1 MPGAASARTTG
12 PVGLRRIACGLLVA
26 ALAAAP
32 AAHAQPRSHVPATP
46 ATPTDTLPAA
56 TTGGTA
62 TGSTGTAAGSGESTR
77 TSDSE
82 TRTPG
87 RSRSNNAVPAAV
99 VGAVALIAIGSLLAS
114 ERSGAAPAPAQPAPS
129 PDEVARRLLD
139 DGPQMAPAFNM
150 SAFAV
155 RGFVRGG
162 WPVLVDFEQRSAG
175 GSAQLRISARDLP
188 EVFSYDLGTVCPPP
202 RRCVVQFRLPPEVFG
217 DQLRPAVF
225 AALATD
231 GGGRQT
237 QPDFHVYALGAG
249 PRAIGSVAIDQVSF
263 GPPTIRVADKQRALY
278 RFYSHSDFGHAA
290 VEFWK
295 VERDAD
301 GNRLAFVDDRAIDGG
316 LRKDQWVGM
325 AERREWDGSGKG
337 ARVSTG
343 VHKVQVR
350 AWDRVGDW
358 LTSWSDSTVAVE
370 R

>member
-1 MPGAASARTTG
+1 M
-12 PVGLRRIACGLLVA
+12 RR
-26 ALAAAP
+26 AAP
-32 AAHAQPRSHVPATP
+32 ARETRRARRRRALGTVLAATIFVAPGVPAQ
-46 ATPTDTLPAA
+46 
-56 TTGGTA
+56 TTGTPD
-62 TGSTGTAAGSGESTR
+62 AGSDTHRSESEYG
-77 TSDSE
+77 D
-82 TRTPG
+82 RTPG

-99 VGAVALIAIGSLLAS
+99 VGAIALIAIGSLLAS
-114 ERSGAAPAPAQPAPS
+114 ERSGASPSQPAAN
-129 PDEVARRLLD
+129 PDELTRRLLE

-162 WPVLVDFEQRSAG
+162 WPVLVDFEQRSPG

-188 EVFSYDLGTVCPPP
+188 EVYTYDLGLVCPPP
-202 RRCVVQFRLPPEVFG
+202 RRCVVQFRLPTEVFG

-231 GGGRQT
+231 GAGWQT
-237 QPDFHVYALGAG
+237 QPDFDVYALGAG

-278 RFYSHSDFGHAA
+278 RFYSHNDFGHAA

-301 GNRLAFVDDRAIDGG
+301 GNRLVFVDDRAIDGG
-316 LRKDQWVGM
+316 LRKNQWIGQ

-337 ARVSTG
+337 IPVSTG

-358 LTSWSDSTVAVE
+358 LTSWSDSTVNVE